1 MHNYFQKTMWFKQLN
16 AAIDKSTS
24 QASLG
29 NKRIYQGHWGFPAI
43 EGKNCANCSK
53 KKIHII

>member
-1 MHNYFQKTMWFKQLN
+1 MHNYFQKTMWFKQLY

-43 EGKNCANCSK
+43 EGKIVQTAAK
-53 KKIHII
+53 KRYI